1 MKQEVIRELS
11 TEELQ
16 ERLDVEKFQLN
27 KLKLHHAVSPIENPQ
42 KIKESRKVIARI
54 MTELR
59 KRELSAALNNANEAK
74 KA

>member
-16 ERLDVEKFQLN
+16 ERLETEKFQLN
-27 KLKLHHAVSPIENPQ
+27 KIKLHHAVSPIENPQ
-42 KIKESRKVIARI
+42 KIKETRKVIARI
-54 MTELR
+54 NTELR
-59 KRELSAALNNANEAK
+59 KREISALKNANEAN